1 MAEAAGAY
9 AFDLDRFF
17 PEDVFWRITDA
28 RVDKPEVVALE
39 QRSRQRRTRLAPDGK
54 LVILAAD
61 HPARMSTATPSDPL
75 GMTNR
80 HAYLGRVLRALAGG
94 LIDGLMATP
103 DVLDDVFIVNHLV
116 KQGGGPGFLDGKVL
130 LGSMN
135 RSGLAGTVFEMDDD
149 MSAYSADGIAEANLD
164 GAKVLWRLDPNEP
177 GSGRTLMYIADAVSE
192 LSAMGLPS
200 FLEPLPVKR
209 TENGYQ
215 PVKDPI
221 ELLKQIGVLSGLGGN
236 TARTWLKIPVCE
248 DYERVVRATTMPLL
262 MLGGASHD
270 NPEPTIREFARGL
283 QGGPNVRGAMVGRNV
298 LYPGQDDPLAV
309 GNVISEI
316 IHDGSGPD
324 EALARLPAYRDQN
337 IDLLTRYALA

>member
-1 MAEAAGAY
+1 MAENSGAY

-17 PEDVFWRITDA
+17 PEDVFWRITDV

-39 QRSRQRRTRLAPDGK
+39 QRSRKRRTHLAPDGK

-80 HAYLGRVLRALAGG
+80 HAYLGRVLRALVGG

-116 KQGGGPGFLDGKVL
+116 KQGGGPSFLDGKVL

-135 RSGLAGTVFEMDDD
+135 RSGLAGTSFEMDDD

-164 GAKVLWRLDPNEP
+164 GAKVLWRLDPNEA

-200 FLEPLPVKR
+200 FLEPLPVKK
-209 TENGYQ
+209 TESGYQ
-215 PVKDPI
+215 PIKDPI
-221 ELLKQIGVLSGLGGN
+221 ELLKQIGVLAGLGGN

-283 QGGPNVRGAMVGRNV
+283 GGGPNVRGAMVGRNV
-298 LYPGQDDPLAV
+298 IYPGQDDPLAV

-316 IHDGSGPD
+316 IHDGIAAD
-324 EALARLPAYRDQN
+324 EALGRLSLYRDQN
-337 IDLLTRYALA
+337 IHLLTEYALA

>member
-1 MAEAAGAY
+1 MAEASRTY
-9 AFDLDRFF
+9 EFNLDRFF
-17 PEDVFWRITDA
+17 PEDVFWRITDV

-39 QRSRQRRTRLAPDGK
+39 QRSRKRRRQLAPDGK

-61 HPARMSTATPSDPL
+61 HPARMSTATPTDPL
-75 GMTNR
+75 GMTDR
-80 HAYLGRVLRALAGG
+80 HAYLGRVLRALVGG

-103 DVLDDVFIVNHLV
+103 DILDDVFIVNYLV
-116 KQGGGPGFLDGKVL
+116 KQGGGPSFLDGKVL

-135 RSGLAGTVFEMDDD
+135 RSGLSNTVFEMDDD
-149 MSAYSADGIAEANLD
+149 MSAYTADGIAEANLD

-177 GSGRTLMYIADAVSE
+177 GSGKTLMYIAEAVSE

-262 MLGGASHD
+262 MLGGASHND
-270 NPEPTIREFARGL
+270 PEPTIREFARGL
-283 QGGPNVRGAMVGRNV
+283 TGGPNVRGAMVGRNV
-298 LYPGQDDPLAV
+298 LYPGKDDPLAV
-309 GNVISEI
+309 GTVISEI
-316 IHDGSGPD
+316 IHHGISADD
-324 EALARLPAYRDQN
+324 ALGRLPRYRDQD
-337 IDLLTRYALA
+337 IDMLTKYALA

>member
-1 MAEAAGAY
+1 MAGNSGEY
-9 AFDLDRFF
+9 AFDLDRYF
-17 PEDVFWRITDA
+17 PEDVFWRITDV

-39 QRSRQRRTRLAPDGK
+39 QRSRKRRTHLAPDGK

-116 KQGGGPGFLDGKVL
+116 KQGGGPSFLDGKVL

-135 RSGLAGTVFEMDDD
+135 RSGLAGTSFEMDDD
-149 MSAYSADGIAEANLD
+149 MSAYSADGIAEAHLD
-164 GAKVLWRLDPNEP
+164 GAKVLWRLDPNEA

-200 FLEPLPVKR
+200 FLEPLPVKK

-221 ELLKQIGVLSGLGGN
+221 ELLKQIGVLAGLGGN

-283 QGGPNVRGAMVGRNV
+283 TGGPNVRGAMVGRNV
-298 LYPGQDDPLAV
+298 IYPGQDDPLAV

-316 IHDGSGPD
+316 IHDGIGPD
-324 EALARLPAYRDQN
+324 AALTRLPHHRDQN
-337 IDLLTRYALA
+337 IDLLTQFALA

>member
-1 MAEAAGAY
+1 MAEASGAY

-28 RVDKPEVVALE
+28 RVDRPEIVEQE
-39 QRSRQRRTRLAPDGK
+39 QRARKRRMRLAPDGK

-61 HPARMSTATPSDPL
+61 HPARMSTATPTDPL

-80 HAYLGRVLRALAGG
+80 HAYLGRVLRALVGG

-116 KQGGGPGFLDGKVL
+116 KQGGGPGFLDNTVL

-135 RSGLAGTVFEMDDD
+135 RSGLAGTAFEMDDD
-149 MSAYSADGIAEANLD
+149 MSAYSADGIAKARLD
-164 GAKVLWRLDPNEP
+164 GAKVLWRLDPAEP
-177 GSGRTLMYIADAVSE
+177 GSGRTLMYIAEAVSQ
-192 LSAMGLPS
+192 LSDMGLPS
-200 FLEPLPVKR
+200 FLEPLPVER

-221 ELLKQIGVLSGLGGN
+221 ALLKQIGVLAGVGGN

-262 MLGGASHD
+262 MLGGASHND
-270 NPEPTIREFARGL
+270 PEPTIREFARGL

-316 IHDGSGPD
+316 IHHGRSAED
-324 EALARLPAYRDQN
+324 ALAQLPEYRDQN
-337 IDLLTRYALA
+337 IDFLTQYARA

>member
-1 MAEAAGAY
+1 MAKAMSAY
-9 AFDLDRFF
+9 TFDLDRFF
-17 PEDVFWRITDA
+17 PEDVFWRITDV
-28 RVDKPEVVALE
+28 RVDKPEIVALE
-39 QRSRQRRTRLAPDGK
+39 QRSRKRRTHLAPDGK

-80 HAYLGRVLRALAGG
+80 HAYLGRVLRALVGG

-116 KQGGGPGFLDGKVL
+116 KQGGGPGFLDGKIL

-135 RSGLAGTVFEMDDD
+135 RSGLAGTAFEMDDD
-149 MSAYSADGIAEANLD
+149 MSAYTADGIAEANLD

-177 GSGRTLMYIADAVSE
+177 GSGKTLMYIAEAVSE

-200 FLEPLPVKR
+200 FLEPLPVTK

-215 PVKDPI
+215 PTKDPI
-221 ELLKQIGVLSGLGGN
+221 ELLKQIGVLAGLGGN

-248 DYERVVRATTMPLL
+248 DYERIVRATTMPLL

-283 QGGPNVRGAMVGRNV
+283 TGGPNVRGAMVGRNV
-298 LYPGQDDPLAV
+298 LYPGKDDPLAV

-316 IHDGSGPD
+316 IHDGIGAD
-324 EALARLPAYRDQN
+324 AALEKLPQHRDQN
-337 IDLLTRYALA
+337 IDLLTHYALA

>member
-1 MAEAAGAY
+1 MAETTDAY

-17 PEDVFWRITDA
+17 PEDVFWRITDV
-28 RVDKPEVVALE
+28 RVDKPEIVALE
-39 QRSRQRRTRLAPDGK
+39 QRSRQRRKHLAPDGK

-80 HAYLGRVLRALAGG
+80 HAYLGRVLRALVGG

-103 DVLDDVFIVNHLV
+103 DILDDVFIVNHLV

-149 MSAYSADGIAEANLD
+149 MSAYTADGIAEANLD

-177 GSGRTLMYIADAVSE
+177 GSGKTLMYIAEAVNE
-192 LSAMGLPS
+192 LSEMGLPS

-221 ELLKQIGVLSGLGGN
+221 ALLKQIGVLAGLGGN

-283 QGGPNVRGAMVGRNV
+283 TGGPNVRGAMVGRNV
-298 LYPGQDDPLAV
+298 IYPGQDDPLAV

-316 IHDGSGPD
+316 IHDGIGPD
-324 EALARLPAYRDQN
+324 EALKRLPHYQDQN
-337 IDLLTRYALA
+337 IDLLTKYALA

>member
-1 MAEAAGAY
+1 MAKAMSAY
-9 AFDLDRFF
+9 TFDLDRFF
-17 PEDVFWRITDA
+17 PEDVFWRITDV
-28 RVDKPEVVALE
+28 RVDKPEIVALE
-39 QRSRQRRTRLAPDGK
+39 QRSRKRRKHLAPDGK

-80 HAYLGRVLRALAGG
+80 HGYLGRVLRALVGG

-103 DVLDDVFIVNHLV
+103 DILDDVFIVNHLV

-149 MSAYSADGIAEANLD
+149 MSAYTAAGIAEANLD
-164 GAKVLWRLDPNEP
+164 GAKVLWRLDPDEP

-192 LSAMGLPS
+192 LSAMGMPS
-200 FLEPLPVKR
+200 FLEPLPVKK

-221 ELLKQIGVLSGLGGN
+221 ELLKQIGVLAGLGGN

-270 NPEPTIREFARGL
+270 NPEPTIREFVRGL
-283 QGGPNVRGAMVGRNV
+283 TGGPNVRGAMVGRNV
-298 LYPGQDDPLAV
+298 IYPGQDDPLAV

-316 IHDGSGPD
+316 IHDGIGAD
-324 EALARLPAYRDQN
+324 EALERLPHYQDQN
-337 IDLLTRYALA
+337 IDLLTHYALA

>member
-1 MAEAAGAY
+1 MAEAMSAY
-9 AFDLDRFF
+9 TFDLDRFF
-17 PEDVFWRITDA
+17 PEDVFWRITDV
-28 RVDKPEVVALE
+28 RVDRPEVVALE
-39 QRSRQRRTRLAPDGK
+39 QRSRKRRTHLAPDGK

-61 HPARMSTATPSDPL
+61 HPARMSTATPSDSL

-80 HAYLGRVLRALAGG
+80 HAYLGRVLRALVGG

-116 KQGGGPGFLDGKVL
+116 KQGGGPSFLDGKVL

-135 RSGLAGTVFEMDDD
+135 RSGLAGTSFEMDDD

-164 GAKVLWRLDPNEP
+164 GAKVLWRLDPNEA
-177 GSGRTLMYIADAVSE
+177 GSGRTLMYVADAVSE

-200 FLEPLPVKR
+200 FLEPLPVKK
-209 TENGYQ
+209 TESGYQ

-221 ELLKQIGVLSGLGGN
+221 ALLKQIGVLSGLGGN

-270 NPEPTIREFARGL
+270 NPEPTIREFASGL
-283 QGGPNVRGAMVGRNV
+283 TGGPNVRGAMVGRNV
-298 LYPGQDDPLAV
+298 IYPGQDDPLAV

-316 IHDGSGPD
+316 IHDGIGPD
-324 EALARLPAYRDQN
+324 EALERLPHYQDQN
-337 IDLLTRYALA
+337 IDLLTNYALA

>member
-1 MAEAAGAY
+1 MAETAGAY

-17 PEDVFWRITDA
+17 PEEVFWRITDV
-28 RVDKPEVVALE
+28 RVDKPEIVALE
-39 QRSRQRRTRLAPDGK
+39 QRSRKRRTHLAPDGK

-80 HAYLGRVLRALAGG
+80 HAYLGRVLRALVGG

-103 DVLDDVFIVNHLV
+103 DILDDVFIVNHLV

-135 RSGLAGTVFEMDDD
+135 RSGLAGTTFEMDDD
-149 MSAYSADGIAEANLD
+149 MSAYTADGIAEANLD

-177 GSGRTLMYIADAVSE
+177 ASGKTLMYIAEAVSE
-192 LSAMGLPS
+192 LSALGLPS

-248 DYERVVRATTMPLL
+248 GYERVVRATTMPLL

-270 NPEPTIREFARGL
+270 NPEPTIREFARGMG
-283 QGGPNVRGAMVGRNV
+283 GGPNVRGAMVGRNV

-309 GNVISEI
+309 GTVISEI
-316 IHDGSGPD
+316 IHHGIGPD
-324 EALARLPAYRDQN
+324 EALGRLPRYQDQG
-337 IDLLTRYALA
+337 IDILTQYALA

>member
-1 MAEAAGAY
+1 MVKEMSAY
-9 AFDLDRFF
+9 TFDLDRFF
-17 PEDVFWRITDA
+17 PEDVFWRITDV

-39 QRSRQRRTRLAPDGK
+39 QRSRKRRTHLAPDGK

-80 HAYLGRVLRALAGG
+80 HAYLGRVLRGLAGG

-116 KQGGGPGFLDGKVL
+116 KQGGGPSFLDGKVL

-135 RSGLAGTVFEMDDD
+135 RSGLAGTSFEMDDD
-149 MSAYSADGIAEANLD
+149 MSAYSAAGIAEANLD

-221 ELLKQIGVLSGLGGN
+221 ALLKQIGVLSGLGGN

-270 NPEPTIREFARGL
+270 HPEPTIREFARGL
-283 QGGPNVRGAMVGRNV
+283 TGGPNVRGAMVGRNV
-298 LYPGQDDPLAV
+298 IYPGQDDPLAV

-316 IHDGSGPD
+316 IHDGIGAD
-324 EALARLPAYRDQN
+324 AALERLPNYQDQN
-337 IDLLTRYALA
+337 IDLLTHYARA

>member
-1 MAEAAGAY
+1 MAETAGAY
-9 AFDLDRFF
+9 AFDLNQFF
-17 PEDVFWRITDA
+17 PEDVFWRITDV

-39 QRSRQRRTRLAPDGK
+39 QRARRRRTRLAPDGK

-61 HPARMSTATPSDPL
+61 HPARMSTATPTDPL

-80 HAYLGRVLRALAGG
+80 HEYLGRVLRPLVGG
-94 LIDGLMATP
+94 QVDGLMATP
-103 DVLDDVFIVNHLV
+103 DILDDVFIVNYLV
-116 KQGGGPGFLDGKVL
+116 RQGGGPSFLDGKVL

-135 RSGLAGTVFEMDDD
+135 RSGLSNTVFEMDDD
-149 MSAYSADGIAEANLD
+149 MSAYTAEGIAAANLD

-177 GSGRTLMYIADAVSE
+177 GSGKTLMYIADAVNDLSE
-192 LSAMGLPS
+192 MGLPS
-200 FLEPLPVKR
+200 FLEPLPVQR

-215 PVKDPI
+215 PTKDPI
-221 ELLKQIGVLSGLGGN
+221 ELLKQIGVLAALGCN

-262 MLGGASHD
+262 MLGGASHND
-270 NPEPTIREFARGL
+270 PEPTIREFARGL
-283 QGGPNVRGAMVGRNV
+283 RGGPNVRGAMVGRNV

-309 GNVISEI
+309 GAVIGEI
-316 IHDGSGPD
+316 IHSGIGPD
-324 EALARLPAYRDQN
+324 EALAALPAYRDRN

>member
-1 MAEAAGAY
+1 MAEASGAY

-17 PEDVFWRITDA
+17 PEDIFWRITDA
-28 RVDKPEVVALE
+28 RVDRPEIVEQE
-39 QRSRQRRTRLAPDGK
+39 QRARKRRTRLAPDGK

-61 HPARMSTATPSDPL
+61 HPARMSTATPTDPL

-80 HAYLGRVLRALAGG
+80 HAYLGRVLRALVGG
-94 LIDGLMATP
+94 SIDGLMATP

-116 KQGGGPGFLDGKVL
+116 KQGGGPGFLDNKVL

-135 RSGLAGTVFEMDDD
+135 RSGLAGTAFEMDDD
-149 MSAYSADGIAEANLD
+149 MSAYSADGIAKARLD
-164 GAKVLWRLDPNEP
+164 GAKVLWRLDPAEP
-177 GSGRTLMYIADAVSE
+177 GSGRTLMYIAEAVSQ

-200 FLEPLPVKR
+200 FLEPLPVER
-209 TENGYQ
+209 AENGYQ

-221 ELLKQIGVLSGLGGN
+221 ALLKQIGVLAGVGGN

-262 MLGGASHD
+262 MLGGASHND
-270 NPEPTIREFARGL
+270 PEPTIREFARGL

-316 IHDGSGPD
+316 IHHGSSAED
-324 EALARLPAYRDQN
+324 ALALLPEYRDRY
-337 IDLLTRYALA
+337 IDFLTQYARA